1 MRMAVIRGQERNHSG
16 RYSHTLVIAGR
27 LNYCARW
34 ARSTPAWGG
43 VATRWQMRRPTGGKS
58 RGALV
63 LTPSDLNYVLGQ
75 DARLSREVPRY
86 RIGAI

>member
-1 MRMAVIRGQERNHSG
+1 MAVIRGQERNHSG
-16 RYSHTLVIAGR
+16 QYSHTLAFAGR

-43 VATRWQMRRPTGGKS
+43 VTTRWQMRRPTGGKS

-63 LTPSDLNYVLGQ
+63 LASSDLNYVSGQ
-75 DARLSREVPRY
+75 DAGLSREVPRY
-86 RIGAI
+86 RIGVILQ